1 MSTVECSSC
10 YVVLQCVLFLF
21 FDLQI
26 IRYEIGIIICA
37 VLGLLF
43 VILMPLV
50 GFCFALCRCCN
61 KCGGEMHQRQ
71 KKNGTFLRKYFAV
84 SLLVICIFIR
94 QVESWTTVGW
104 VFGPLGTSHVLTVKP
119 MSLKTKQQ

>member
-1 MSTVECSSC
+1 M
-10 YVVLQCVLFLF
+10 LQYVLFLL

-26 IRYEIGIIICA
+26 IYYEIGIITCA

-43 VILMPLV
+43 IILMPLV
-50 GFCFALCRCCN
+50 GFVFSLCRCCN

-71 KKNGTFLRKYFAV
+71 KKNGAALKNYFTL

-94 QVESWTTVGW
+94 QVASWTTADCV
-104 VFGPLGTSHVLTVKP
+104 LG
-119 MSLKTKQQ
+119 